1 MADPISSRPDSQNL
15 NGKLLR
21 AMAAVASVTIV
32 ATALPLLFALSGDG
46 TEPDLFHLLKQ
57 SILYGFLALA
67 VTIPA
72 AGWLVGKKILRPLR
86 DVSIAAAKVSDG
98 NLDIWE
104 THTEVY
110 ELQALSETVQN
121 VATHIKTLIRNIAG
135 TTKTLS
141 EMAETITRNSRKMS
155 RSASQETEA
164 MESAYASL
172 DALNRS
178 IQAIAQDTDSLLDAA
193 ERNADAVARMQSTHN
208 DAERDTEALAES
220 VQETASSI
228 AEMTATIREI
238 SDGVSGLSKSSEEL
252 VSTIVE
258 MDVSVRQVSKH
269 AQESVR
275 IAEQVAVDA
284 SELGMMSVADT
295 ITGMDAIQEAVV
307 KSEQIV
313 KKLHERSED
322 IGRMLTVI
330 REVSEQTELLS
341 LNASI
346 LAAQAGENGKG
357 FSVVASEIKALAD
370 RTSESTKEI
379 ARVIKAV
386 QRDATEA
393 VATIEEGKAKAER
406 GKGLSIDAGEALK
419 KILHSAGHS
428 AEMAQ
433 KIEQSTREQSKGI
446 TMVRETVDYINGMI
460 DQFRTAMQ
468 NQRTGSARIQNASEK
483 INALT
488 IQLKQA
494 IGEQVSSGGQAAET
508 GNIVIRR
515 VRDIQ
520 EAAKKQENN
529 SEQIVKAIDHIR
541 RTTQDRVGISS
552 ELDASIRSMLEE
564 QNQLQE
570 MAAHYRLSTETA
582 RRTAAKPAEGLR
594 AKGSRNSRSAAG

>member
-1 MADPISSRPDSQNL
+1 MADPTLSPQVSQNL

-21 AMAAVASVTIV
+21 LLAVVASITLV
-32 ATALPLLFALSGDG
+32 ATTLPLVLALSRDG
-46 TEPDLFHLLKQ
+46 TAPDLFHLLTQ
-57 SILYGFLALA
+57 SVVYGVVALAL
-67 VTIPA
+67 TIPA
-72 AGWLVGKKILRPLR
+72 AGWFVGKKILRPLR
-86 DVSIAAAKVSDG
+86 DISMATTKVSDG
-98 NLDIWE
+98 NLEIWE
-104 THTEVY
+104 THTELS
-110 ELQALSETVQN
+110 ELQTLSATVQKI
-121 VATHIKTLIRNIAG
+121 ATHLKALIRNIAG
-135 TTKTLS
+135 ATKTVS
-141 EMAETITRNSRKMS
+141 EMAETISRNSRKMS
-155 RSASQETEA
+155 RSTGQEAEA

-172 DALNRS
+172 DALRRS
-178 IQAIAQDTDSLLDAA
+178 IEVITRDAQSLVEAA
-193 ERNADAVARMQSTHN
+193 ERSAGSLGRLRNLDN
-208 DAERDTEALAES
+208 DVERNTDALAES
-220 VQETASSI
+220 VEETASSI

-238 SDGVSGLSKSSEEL
+238 SEGVAGLSESSEEL
-252 VSTIVE
+252 VSTIAE
-258 MDVSVRQVSKH
+258 MDASVREVAKH
-269 AQESVR
+269 AGESVR
-275 IAEQVAVDA
+275 IAEKVAVDA

-295 ITGMDAIQEAVV
+295 ISGMDSIQAAVA

-393 VATIEEGKAKAER
+393 VETIEEGKAKAER
-406 GKGLSIDAGEALK
+406 GKGLSLDAGEALK
-419 KILHSAGHS
+419 EIIRSAGHS

-433 KIEQSTREQSKGI
+433 KIELSTREQSKGI
-446 TMVRETVDYINGMI
+446 SMVRETVDFINTMV

-483 INALT
+483 ISALT
-488 IQLKQA
+488 MQLKKA
-494 IGEQVSSGGQAAET
+494 IAEQAASGTQASET
-508 GNIVIRR
+508 LDFVIRGM
-515 VRDIQ
+515 RDIQ
-520 EAAKKQENN
+520 EAAKTQEND
-529 SEQIVKAIDHIR
+529 SEQIVKAIDQIR

-552 ELDASIRSMLEE
+552 EVDASIRSMLEE

-570 MAAHYRLSTETA
+570 AAAHYRSSMKASRRATTA
-582 RRTAAKPAEGLR
+582 QTHGERVT
-594 AKGSRNSRSAAG
+594 